1 MFTAATVKNL
11 LLDLGG
17 VLYAID
23 IDSTVE
29 AYSALR
35 EAGAP
40 PIDYGKASQHE
51 FFSQLDRGEIEIDE
65 FAEGLRKA
73 YRLDTDL
80 ETIKKIWVDLLIG
93 VIPGRIEEV
102 KKLATKYNIALLSNT
117 SKYHHGFY
125 REACEPMF
133 REMDHLFFSFDMSLR
148 KPDPAIYQE
157 ALRQMNWEAGETL
170 FVDDSKVNIVTADA
184 EGIQTYWMETHDHW
198 AAMSEALMPG
208 E

>member
-1 MFTAATVKNL
+1 MFTPSTVKNL

-23 IDSTVE
+23 IDSTVV

-35 EAGAP
+35 EEGAP
-40 PIDYGKASQHE
+40 EIDYGKASQHE

-65 FAEGLRKA
+65 FAEGLRTA
-73 YRLDTDL
+73 YHLDTDL
-80 ETIKKIWVDLLIG
+80 ETIKKIWMDLLIG

-102 KKLATKYNIALLSNT
+102 KRLATRYNIALLSNT
-117 SKYHHGFY
+117 SRYHHDFY
-125 REACEPMF
+125 REACDPMF
-133 REMDHLFFSFDMSLR
+133 REMDHLFFSFDMGLR

-157 ALRQMNWEAGETL
+157 AIRHMGWEEGETL
-170 FVDDSKVNIVTADA
+170 FVDDSKVNIVAADE

-198 AAMSEALMPG
+198 AAMADALMA
-208 E
+208 